1 MSSFAPSVEV
11 EIPVLSTGYFY
22 WLLMKKWHCK
32 SKIASDVKENIG
44 NVTAEAPPGGD
55 RFHLLRY
62 QAHFKGVLVQFQE
75 FGSLS
80 CTLYFKNEVKQG
92 DASRF

>member
-1 MSSFAPSVEV
+1 MSSFAPSAEAG
-11 EIPVLSTGYFY
+11 IPVLSTGYFY
-22 WLLMKKWHCK
+22 WLLMEKWHCK
-32 SKIASDVKENIG
+32 SKIASDVKANIANG
-44 NVTAEAPPGGD
+44 PAEAPPGGD

-80 CTLYFKNEVKQG
+80 ALCILRLKWNRVM
-92 DASRF
+92 